1 MASEILLELVS
12 QGVLGGLLVLALV
25 AVARLYFKNQELW
38 KCMLELQQEHISE
51 IRQQF
56 EYIDAFR
63 ECMETVVRALQEARG
78 TNSEGVTP

>member
-1 MASEILLELVS
+1 MGSEILPELAT
-12 QGVLGGLLVLALV
+12 QGVLGSLLVLALV

-56 EYIDAFR
+56 QYMDAFR
-63 ECMETVVRALQEARG
+63 ECMESVVKALQEARG
-78 TNSEGVTP
+78 TNSEGATP